1 MKKIIVAAIASATL
15 TGCITPEEYEAKIQ
29 TGDPVSVCQEYEG
42 LALYDRSQSIAD
54 QRAGILNTLLER
66 GAVTKREASSI
77 REGKIYLGMSEIA
90 LNCAWGRPDTVNTSV
105 GSWGVHKQYVYG
117 DNYAYVENGTVKSWQ
132 N

>member
-1 MKKIIVAAIASATL
+1 MKNLITAAAASATL

-29 TGDPVSVCQEYEG
+29 TGDPVSVCHEYEG
-42 LALYDRSQSIAD
+42 LALYASSQSIVD
-54 QRAGILNTLLER
+54 QRSGILSTLLER
-66 GAVTKREASSI
+66 KAVTQSEASSI
-77 REGKIYLGMSEIA
+77 REGEIFLGMSETA

-117 DNYAYVENGTVKSWQ
+117 YNYVYVENGTVKSWQ